1 MYEQRPPSRKE
12 PSASGTSEHIGKTPR
27 GCAGGRQDGVQVH
40 MEGDLQRDL
49 YTCPK
54 GPKTETISVH
64 LWGAPPLPAPDPKR
78 SRKAAWLGVD
88 ADGTA
93 AGAPLQVPTE
103 RRRPGLQTPRQRRQ
117 DAAGVPG
124 GAAEPAAGREPL
136 LPPVLVS
143 APPEL
148 RHPANAGPCRTPP
161 APFRGQSVGRGE
173 RFPPPLEPSHASG
186 VFRFA
191 PLRAGRAGADP
202 GRETRRPGG
211 WGAGSASLAAS
222 RPANLQCQRAGG
234 GEAETRSCPG
244 GVITQREEGL
254 QSLHP
259 TVSRLPPCR
268 SPVLCHLIPEG
279 LGMAF
284 LSVFL
289 TFPLLDEISQC
300 NPQLPSD
307 GKTVVDV
314 QDFTAFWDE
323 SSLLSAVL
331 GELPPSQGLVSVH
344 GRIAKRIFLEDG
356 DLTVIG
362 DRGTTLSG
370 GQKARVNLARAVYQD
385 ADIYLLDDPLSAVDA
400 EVSRHLFELCV
411 RQALHEKIA
420 ILVTRQSQYL
430 KAASQILV
438 LKDGKIVQKGTY
450 TTFPKSGVDFEDILL
465 KKENE
470 ETEPS
475 PVPGSPALRNRTFSE
490 SSVWS
495 QQSSRPSLQDAA
507 PEDQD
512 TEHIQVTLPLE
523 SYSEGRV
530 HFKTYMNYFTAG
542 AHWLTIIFLLLVN
555 IAAQVAYV
563 LQDWWL
569 SYWANEQSALNVT
582 VNGQGNVTEKLDLY
596 RYLGIYSVL
605 TVGTVLFGITRS
617 LLIFC
622 VLVNSSQIWHNKML
636 ESILRAPVLFFDR
649 NPIGRILNRFSK
661 DVGRMDDLLPLTFL
675 DFIQTFLLV
684 IGVAGVMVAVIPW
697 TVTLLVP
704 LGIIFFVLRQYFLE
718 TSGDVKRLE
727 CAARSLVF
735 SHLAFSFRGLWTIR
749 ANSAEQKF
757 QEVFD
762 AHQDLHS
769 DDFSRVIEYTDL
781 EKEAPWKY
789 FFRLPPPA
797 WPHEGKIFFQNINL
811 RLALWEEQ
819 ELEKVPSSLPFLDCQ
834 NLKVKLPSTGS

>member
-1 MYEQRPPSRKE
+1 MSRAQISALVFGVGGFGALVAATASSEWKVTNYPSILGDNGHLGLPGSVDE
-12 PSASGTSEHIGKTPR
+12 LR
-27 GCAGGRQDGVQVH
+27 G
-40 MEGDLQRDL
+40 
-49 YTCPK
+49 
-54 GPKTETISVH
+54 
-64 LWGAPPLPAPDPKR
+64 R

-88 ADGTA
+88 ADGAA

-124 GAAEPAAGREPL
+124 GAAQPAAGREPL
-136 LPPVLVS
+136 LPPVL
-143 APPEL
+143 
-148 RHPANAGPCRTPP
+148 
-161 APFRGQSVGRGE
+161 
-173 RFPPPLEPSHASG
+173 
-186 VFRFA
+186 
-191 PLRAGRAGADP
+191 
-202 GRETRRPGG
+202 
-211 WGAGSASLAAS
+211 
-222 RPANLQCQRAGG
+222 
-234 GEAETRSCPG
+234 
-244 GVITQREEGL
+244 
-254 QSLHP
+254 
-259 TVSRLPPCR
+259 
-268 SPVLCHLIPEG
+268 
-279 LGMAF
+279 
-284 LSVFL
+284 
-289 TFPLLDEISQC
+289 TFPLLDELSQC

-307 GKTVVDV
+307 GKTVVDME
-314 QDFTAFWDE
+314 DFTAFWDE
-323 SSLLSAVL
+323 DLQL
-331 GELPPSQGLVSVH
+331 
-344 GRIAKRIFLEDG
+344 LEDG
-356 DLTVIG
+356 DLTVRG

-385 ADIYLLDDPLSAVDA
+385 ADIYLLGDPLSAVDA

-411 RQALHEKIA
+411 CQALYQKIA
-420 ILVTRQSQYL
+420 ILGTHQSQYL

-465 KKENE
+465 KKVNE
-470 ETEPS
+470 QAELS
-475 PVPGSPALRNRTFSE
+475 PVPGTPTLRNQTSE

-495 QQSSRPSLQDAA
+495 QQSSRPSLQGAA

-542 AHWLTIIFLLLVN
+542 AHWLTITFLLLVN

-569 SYWANEQSALNVT
+569 SYWASGQSTLYAMVYGKGNLIEVPDPNWYFT
-582 VNGQGNVTEKLDLY
+582 VC
-596 RYLGIYSVL
+596 SVL

-661 DVGRMDDLLPLTFL
+661 DIGHMDDLLPLTFL

-697 TVTLLVP
+697 TVMPLVP
-704 LGIIFFVLRQYFLE
+704 LGIIFFVLRQYFSE

-727 CAARSLVF
+727 CAAQSLVF
-735 SHLAFSFRGLWTIR
+735 SHLASSFRGLWTIR
-749 ANSAEQKF
+749 ANNAEQKF
-757 QEVFD
+757 QELFD

-769 DDFSRVIEYTDL
+769 ALDAGKVGLALSLALTLTGMTQWCVWQSVRVENMMISVERVIEYTDL

-789 FFRLPPPA
+789 FFHLPPPA
-797 WPHEGKIFFQNINL
+797 WPHEGQIFFQNINL
-811 RLALWEEQ
+811 RYSLDGPLVLKDLSLIQEKRLALWEER

-834 NLKVKLPSTGS
+834 NLKVKFPSTGS

>member
-1 MYEQRPPSRKE
+1 MSRAQISALVFGVGGFGALVAATASSEWKVTNYPSILGDNGHLGLPGSVDE
-12 PSASGTSEHIGKTPR
+12 LR
-27 GCAGGRQDGVQVH
+27 G
-40 MEGDLQRDL
+40 
-49 YTCPK
+49 
-54 GPKTETISVH
+54 
-64 LWGAPPLPAPDPKR
+64 R

-88 ADGTA
+88 ADGAA

-124 GAAEPAAGREPL
+124 GAAQPAAGREPL
-136 LPPVLVS
+136 LPPV
-143 APPEL
+143 
-148 RHPANAGPCRTPP
+148 
-161 APFRGQSVGRGE
+161 
-173 RFPPPLEPSHASG
+173 
-186 VFRFA
+186 
-191 PLRAGRAGADP
+191 
-202 GRETRRPGG
+202 
-211 WGAGSASLAAS
+211 
-222 RPANLQCQRAGG
+222 
-234 GEAETRSCPG
+234 
-244 GVITQREEGL
+244 
-254 QSLHP
+254 
-259 TVSRLPPCR
+259 
-268 SPVLCHLIPEG
+268 
-279 LGMAF
+279 
-284 LSVFL
+284 L

-314 QDFTAFWDE
+314 QDFTTFWDE

-344 GRIAKRIFLEDG
+344 GRIAYVSQQPWVFSGTLRSNILFGKKYEKERYEKVIKACALKKDLQLLEDG

-450 TTFPKSGVDFEDILL
+450 TTFPKYGVDFEDILL
-465 KKENE
+465 KKVNE
-470 ETEPS
+470 QAELS
-475 PVPGSPALRNRTFSE
+475 PVPGTPTLRNQTSE

-495 QQSSRPSLQDAA
+495 QQSSRPSLQGAA

-569 SYWANEQSALNVT
+569 SYWASGQSTLCAMVYGKGNLIEVPDPDWYFT
-582 VNGQGNVTEKLDLY
+582 VC
-596 RYLGIYSVL
+596 SVL

-617 LLIFC
+617 LLMFC

-661 DVGRMDDLLPLTFL
+661 DIGHMDDLLPLTFL

-697 TVTLLVP
+697 TVTPLVP
-704 LGIIFFVLRQYFLE
+704 LGIIFFVLRRYFSE

-727 CAARSLVF
+727 CAAQSLVF
-735 SHLAFSFRGLWTIR
+735 SHLASSFRGLWTIR
-749 ANSAEQKF
+749 ANNAEQKF
-757 QEVFD
+757 QELFD

-769 DDFSRVIEYTDL
+769 ALDAGKVGLALSLALTLIGMTQWCVWQSIRVENMMISVERVIEYTDL
-781 EKEAPWKY
+781 EKEAPWQY
-789 FFRLPPPA
+789 FFHLPPPA
-797 WPHEGKIFFQNINL
+797 WPHEGQIFFQNINL
-811 RLALWEEQ
+811 RYSLDGPLVLKDLSLTQEKRLALWEEQ

-834 NLKVKLPSTGS
+834 NLKVKFPSTGS

>member
-1 MYEQRPPSRKE
+1 MSRAQISALVFGVGGFGALVAATASSEWKVTNYPSILGDNGHLGLPGSVDE
-12 PSASGTSEHIGKTPR
+12 LR
-27 GCAGGRQDGVQVH
+27 G
-40 MEGDLQRDL
+40 
-49 YTCPK
+49 
-54 GPKTETISVH
+54 
-64 LWGAPPLPAPDPKR
+64 R

-88 ADGTA
+88 ADGAA

-124 GAAEPAAGREPL
+124 GAAQPAAGREPL
-136 LPPVLVS
+136 LPPV
-143 APPEL
+143 
-148 RHPANAGPCRTPP
+148 
-161 APFRGQSVGRGE
+161 
-173 RFPPPLEPSHASG
+173 
-186 VFRFA
+186 
-191 PLRAGRAGADP
+191 
-202 GRETRRPGG
+202 
-211 WGAGSASLAAS
+211 
-222 RPANLQCQRAGG
+222 
-234 GEAETRSCPG
+234 
-244 GVITQREEGL
+244 
-254 QSLHP
+254 
-259 TVSRLPPCR
+259 
-268 SPVLCHLIPEG
+268 
-279 LGMAF
+279 
-284 LSVFL
+284 L

-314 QDFTAFWDE
+314 QDFTTFWDE
-323 SSLLSAVL
+323 DLQL
-331 GELPPSQGLVSVH
+331 
-344 GRIAKRIFLEDG
+344 LEDG

-450 TTFPKSGVDFEDILL
+450 TTFPKYGVDFEDILL
-465 KKENE
+465 KKVNE
-470 ETEPS
+470 QAELS
-475 PVPGSPALRNRTFSE
+475 PVPGTPTLRNQTSE

-495 QQSSRPSLQDAA
+495 QQSSRPSLQGAA

-569 SYWANEQSALNVT
+569 SYWASGQSTLCAMVYGKGNLIEVPDPDWYFT
-582 VNGQGNVTEKLDLY
+582 VC
-596 RYLGIYSVL
+596 SVL

-617 LLIFC
+617 LLMFC

-661 DVGRMDDLLPLTFL
+661 DIGHMDDLLPLTFL

-697 TVTLLVP
+697 TVTPLVP
-704 LGIIFFVLRQYFLE
+704 LGIIFFVLRRYFSE

-727 CAARSLVF
+727 CAAQSLVF
-735 SHLAFSFRGLWTIR
+735 SHLASSFRGLWTIR
-749 ANSAEQKF
+749 ANNAEQKF
-757 QEVFD
+757 QELFD

-769 DDFSRVIEYTDL
+769 ALDAGKVGLALSLALTLIGMTQWCVWQSIRVENMMISVERVIEYTDL
-781 EKEAPWKY
+781 EKEAPWQY
-789 FFRLPPPA
+789 FFHLPPPA
-797 WPHEGKIFFQNINL
+797 WPHEGQIFFQNINL
-811 RLALWEEQ
+811 RYSLDGPLVLKDLSLTQEKRLALWEEQ

-834 NLKVKLPSTGS
+834 NLKVKFPSTGS